1 MRVADSTSFGNIIFY
16 LQRAQVRQ
24 AELQQ
29 QLSSGK
35 RISTPSDDP
44 IGFGKAVDYHTLLAT
59 IDQQQRGVSA
69 VSGQLDQADSSL
81 QTATGTV
88 LARAQELAVS
98 MTSSTNGPG
107 ERAAAAEELKGL
119 IGQLLQVAN
128 QKVGD
133 RSIFTGSTTR
143 GRVTGTA
150 IAVPSAGAPVTITAA
165 SNDTLV
171 VKVDG
176 ISSGTV
182 TLTAGTYASGDTLAA
197 EIQARIN
204 ADPTLVAA
212 GKSVKA
218 NFQTDHLVIASNAYG
233 ASSTVTVVSGSARG
247 SIGLAGGTVST
258 GADPFSLAVQTSAG
272 SRNTGGAVVTPGQVT
287 NASALTSNDYLVKF
301 TSASA
306 YKLYNVNSPVNAV
319 GAAANSGGAI
329 VSQSVVNDPSRVTL
343 DNYEVRFKNVYTVTT
358 GANDGIRFDPGSGPV
373 TATLAAGSY
382 TGVQLAAQI
391 KSALEAVSGGKTYT
405 VGFDEASGK
414 FSLTNDSG
422 NAATLSLL
430 FGNAVSTATAL
441 AGFNASDKTGIT
453 AGSSVTSDVDTTG
466 AVGVTKQTNVFDTTA
481 GTNIFNITT
490 TNNTLIVND
499 TAGGAGTDTTIT
511 LTPGS
516 YTGAQLA
523 TELASKLNASRN
535 SANTVAY
542 TVSYGSVTARR
553 LTINNPALNANSL
566 ILKFGA
572 TGSTAS
578 QLLGSTPLT
587 VTETVGA
594 GATTLNSD
602 AGNTL
607 YQSDGSIDFDG
618 LRIGIKDG
626 GTAVRNGDVFA
637 VSGTPTLISSNLYTS
652 GASIA
657 FDGIQFSLS
666 GSGGSAPATGD
677 VYRIINTYQYN
688 GDAVDGAVEVG
699 NNLTMPTLLNGD
711 KVFVGSNG
719 GTDVFSALQSLTRA
733 LLSNNVDGIQ
743 AAHADVTNASTQ
755 VLNAQGT
762 VGARSNRLQGVT
774 DGLTQSKAD
783 LQALLS
789 SVEDTDFAQAASD
802 LVFQQLALQ
811 AASASAS
818 RVLQTSLLNFLK

>member
-1 MRVADSTSFGNIIFY
+1 MRVADATTFENIIFY
-16 LQRAQVRQ
+16 LGRAQVRQ

-29 QLSSGK
+29 QLASGK
-35 RISTPSDDP
+35 RITSPSDDP
-44 IGFGKAVDYHTLLAT
+44 IGFGKAVNYQTLLAT
-59 IDQQQRGVSA
+59 VDQRQRGVSTA
-69 VSGQLDQADSSL
+69 SSQLDQADSSL

-88 LARAQELAVS
+88 LARAQELAVA
-98 MTSSTNGPG
+98 MTNSTNGPT
-107 ERAAAAEELKGL
+107 ERTAAAEELKGL
-119 IGQLLQVAN
+119 IGQMLGVAN
-128 QKVGD
+128 QKIAD

-143 GRVTGTA
+143 GRVTGTTISA
-150 IAVPSAGAPVTITAA
+150 PSAGAPFTITAG
-165 SNDTLV
+165 SNDTLS

-176 ISSGTV
+176 VSSGTL
-182 TLTAGTYASGDTLAA
+182 TLTAGAYTSADALAA
-197 EIQARIN
+197 EVHARIN
-204 ADPTLVAA
+204 ADATLIAA
-212 GKSVKA
+212 GKSVTV
-218 NFQTDHLVIASNAYG
+218 NVQTDHLVLISNSYG

-247 SIGLAGGTVST
+247 SVGLAGGAVST
-258 GADPFSLAVQTSAG
+258 GADPVSLAVQTSAG

-382 TGVQLAAQI
+382 TGIQLTAQV

-430 FGNAVSTATAL
+430 FGKAVSTATAL

-499 TAGGAGTDTTIT
+499 TAGGAGTDTIIT

-572 TGSTAS
+572 AGSTAS
-578 QLLGSTPLT
+578 QILGSTPLT

-607 YQSDGSIDFDG
+607 YQSEGPLDFDG

-626 GTAVRNGDVFA
+626 GTAVRNGDVFTVNQNA
-637 VSGTPTLISSNLYTS
+637 TLISSNLYTS
-652 GASIA
+652 GASIG
-657 FDGIQFSLS
+657 FDGIQFSLT
-666 GSGGSAPATGD
+666 GTGGSAPATGD
-677 VYRIINTYQYN
+677 VYRVINTYQYN

-699 NNLTMPTLLNGD
+699 NNLTTPTLLNGD
-711 KVFVGSNG
+711 KVFVGSY
-719 GTDVFSALQSLTRA
+719 
-733 LLSNNVDGIQ
+733 
-743 AAHADVTNASTQ
+743 
-755 VLNAQGT
+755 
-762 VGARSNRLQGVT
+762 
-774 DGLTQSKAD
+774 
-783 LQALLS
+783 
-789 SVEDTDFAQAASD
+789 
-802 LVFQQLALQ
+802 
-811 AASASAS
+811 
-818 RVLQTSLLNFLK
+818 